1 MIKKGLIDKI
11 FDAANIKRWN
21 DHITP
26 MDLTELDKQAHKFI
40 IAYLLAKNEEHER
53 NVSIDWIALIE
64 GGIHEFLHRVL
75 LTDIKPPVF
84 HKMMKEK
91 GEELNKWVIDYLKD
105 DLKATDENYF
115 KRFVSYLNQKK
126 DSSKENKI
134 LSAAHYLA
142 TNWEFQIV
150 YHASPFIYGIENTK
164 SEIENQIEDY
174 YDLIGVQKIFLRRKS
189 FGFVDLCGQ
198 LRFQKRWA
206 QVPRI
211 PETSVLGHMLLVAIF
226 SYFACLKLGACSK
239 RTYNNFYA
247 SLFHDLPEVL
257 TRDIVSPIKK
267 SVEGLEETIKK
278 YEGIQIEQRILPL
291 LPEYM
296 HEEIKFFITN
306 EFSNKIRLSG
316 SIVYDIE
323 QQTLHKDYNEDKF
336 DPVDGEMLKTFD
348 ILAAYLEA
356 RKSIQY
362 GIKASRLTDAI
373 ESIEELLK
381 GKDVLGLDLT
391 EFFK

>member
-21 DHITP
+21 DHVTP

-53 NVSIDWIALIE
+53 NASIDWTALIE

-91 GEELNKWVIDYLKD
+91 GEELNRWVIDELKD
-105 DLKATDENYF
+105 DLKATDERYF
-115 KRFVSYLNQKK
+115 NRFVSYLNQKK
-126 DSSKENKI
+126 DSTKENKI
-134 LSAAHYLA
+134 LNAAHYLA
-142 TNWEFQIV
+142 TNWEFRIV
-150 YHASPFIYGIENTK
+150 YHSSPFIYGIENTK

-174 YDLIGVQKIFLRRKS
+174 YDLIGVQKISLRRKS

-211 PETSVLGHMLLVAIF
+211 PETSVLGHMLLVAVF
-226 SYFACLKLGACSK
+226 SYFGSLKYGACPK
-239 RTYNNFYA
+239 RIYNNFYTA
-247 SLFHDLPEVL
+247 LFHDLPEVL
-257 TRDIVSPIKK
+257 TRDIVSPIKQ
-267 SVEGLEETIKK
+267 SVAGLEKTIKE
-278 YEGIQIEQRILPL
+278 YEEIQIEQRILPL
-291 LPEYM
+291 LPGYM
-296 HEEIKFFITN
+296 HEEIKFFITK
-306 EFSNKIRLSG
+306 EFSNKVRLNG
-316 SIVYDIE
+316 KIVYDID
-323 QQTLHKDYNEDKF
+323 QQTLHESYNEDIF
-336 DPVDGEMLKTFD
+336 DPVDGELLKTFD

-356 RKSIQY
+356 CKSIHY
-362 GIKASRLTDAI
+362 GVRPAQLIDAKDKI
-373 ESIEELLK
+373 EKSLK
-381 GKDVLGLDLT
+381 GNKVLGLDLT
-391 EFFK
+391 DFFE